1 MEILSPEDQGRQAV
15 PMATREQPRQSG
27 SRPGQEVSVASTSRG
42 LCQVFPIDT
51 QFKLHRQIRKFWRRV
66 CREEENSLRIYFQP
80 RSSGVGTQADAGLV
94 LVSELESW

>member
-1 MEILSPEDQGRQAV
+1 MEILSPEGQGRQAV

-27 SRPGQEVSVASTSRG
+27 SRPGQEVRVTSTSRG

-51 QFKLHRQIRKFWRRV
+51 QFKLHRQIRFRRRV